1 MSTERCLQAAGSGQ
15 RAGDSAAEQGP
26 GCCQLLPARCL
37 LVTACCLLLL
47 VVGCRQQMADQP
59 SHRPLTRST
68 FFEDGRS
75 AREFVPGTVPQGFL
89 RADEG
94 LYTGKS
100 GGEPVTA
107 LPVPLTTELLQR
119 GRERFDIYCAPCH
132 DRTGGG
138 RGMIVQRGF
147 RQPPSL
153 HTDRLRQAPVGRF
166 VEVIASGFGAM
177 PDYAEQVRPADRWA
191 IAAYIR
197 ALQLSQRAT
206 LAEVPPEAR
215 QQLQDKKP

>member
-1 MSTERCLQAAGSGQ
+1 LQLAEDRPRSLPAAG
-15 RAGDSAAEQGP
+15 
-26 GCCQLLPARCL
+26 CL
-37 LVTACCLLLL
+37 LLTACCLLLL
-47 VVGCRQQMADQP
+47 AVGCRQQMADQP
-59 SHRPLTRST
+59 SHRPLTKST
-68 FFEDGRS
+68 FFGDDRS
-75 AREFVPGTVPQGFL
+75 ARPLEPGTVPQGFL
-89 RADEG
+89 SADER

-107 LPVPLTTELLQR
+107 LPVPLTSELLQR

-166 VEVIASGFGAM
+166 VEVIAGGFGAM

>member
-1 MSTERCLQAAGSGQ
+1 LQL
-15 RAGDSAAEQGP
+15 AEDRP
-26 GCCQLLPARCL
+26 RSLPAARCL
-37 LVTACCLLLL
+37 LVIARCLLLTACCLLLL
-47 VVGCRQQMADQP
+47 AVGCRQQMADQP
-59 SHRPLTRST
+59 SHRPLTKST
-68 FFEDGRS
+68 FFGDDRSGRPL
-75 AREFVPGTVPQGFL
+75 EPGTVAQGFL
-89 RADEG
+89 RADER

-100 GGEPVTA
+100 GGELVTT

-153 HTDRLRQAPVGRF
+153 HADRLRQAPVGRF
-166 VEVIASGFGAM
+166 VEVIASGFGVM

-197 ALQLSQRAT
+197 ALQLSQSAT